1 MSLMARWVLTYRGRG
16 GRSAT
21 RPEVHVRS
29 GRGTKCRL
37 VVAGGQIEKC
47 RLDGLALRGG
57 RATRLGRRVGVA
69 SMREGPPPRPVPD
82 YPAQSDGTRRR
93 VSHPRT
99 RRGCTPLRE
108 SRCLAGLGHDRTA
121 SGRTVSGWLCR
132 LSVQPR
138 RGVGVGSRN
147 ADGCLC
153 RGRADRTTRPAAPKT
168 ATARAPVSLVTPTY
182 RTPPERPS
190 LARCDGRPGP
200 DPRGRPSPA
209 DLIVSP
215 TPDCA
220 FTKVA
225 SRRPARCHSAPVR
238 PACMTTARGRGWI
251 GHHFAGTGRVTF
263 GPGRSRVLETL
274 QSVGDL

>member
-29 GRGTKCRL
+29 GRGRNAGWSWRAARL
-37 VVAGGQIEKC
+37 KSVGWMASPCGEGVRPSGTTCWRRFDARGASTSAGA
-47 RLDGLALRGG
+47 GLSRPVG
-57 RATRLGRRVGVA
+57 RH
-69 SMREGPPPRPVPD
+69 PPPCLSSVHSSWL
-82 YPAQSDGTRRR
+82 YSSAGE
-93 VSHPRT
+93 
-99 RRGCTPLRE
+99 PL
-108 SRCLAGLGHDRTA
+108 SRGLGHDRTA

-168 ATARAPVSLVTPTY
+168 VTARAPVSLVTPTY

-263 GPGRSRVLETL
+263 GLGRSRVLETL